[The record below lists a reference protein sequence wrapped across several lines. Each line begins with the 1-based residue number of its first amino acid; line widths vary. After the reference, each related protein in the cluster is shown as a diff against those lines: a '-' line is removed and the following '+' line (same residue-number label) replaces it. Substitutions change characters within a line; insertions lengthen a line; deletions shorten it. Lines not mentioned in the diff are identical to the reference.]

1 MNKMLITQALDERDL
16 LVKKINDKILNA
28 SFADTMKKNNT
39 EVMNGRIKKAEFA
52 KKAKSSLQ
60 QIKDLIDR
68 YQMIEAAIVE
78 SNASTFIET
87 SYGKY
92 TVAAAIAMRARIIES
107 QECGEEKDFIGNLA
121 NKLENEYN
129 IRIKL
134 AEQKNRQLELTAENM
149 RMSILGKENKNKEEK
164 PLEVV
169 EAYIK
174 ENTTELVDP
183 INIKDEIES
192 LRQQNDT
199 LLKELNTA
207 IKVSNATT
215 FIEV

>member
-1 MNKMLITQALDERDL
+1 MNKILVTQALDERDL
-16 LVKKINDKILNA
+16 LVKKINDKIDNA
-28 SFADTMKKNNT
+28 SFVDAMKRNNT
-39 EVMNGRIKKAEFA
+39 EVMNGRLTKEEFEKRAKA
-52 KKAKSSLQ
+52 SLQ
-60 QIKDLIDR
+60 QIKDLIER
-68 YQMIEAAIVE
+68 YQLIEAAIVE
-78 SNASTFIET
+78 SNATTYVET

-107 QECGEEKDFIGNLA
+107 KEYGEEKDFIGNLSD
-121 NKLENEYN
+121 KLEREYN
-129 IRIKL
+129 ARINL
-134 AEQKNRQLELTAENM
+134 AENKNRQLESTAESM
-149 RMSILGKENKNKEEK
+149 RMSILGKENKKKEDK

-183 INIKDEIES
+183 IKIKDEIES
-192 LRQQNDT
+192 LRQKNDT

-215 FIEV
+215 FVEI